1 MASKNRL
8 GQAAETSVNGFFTNA
23 EENKPEQESET
34 YQEESK
40 KEPKRKTV
48 KQVQREQDIEKFL
61 ELLKQGTPRKDA
73 YEAVGHDKTWA
84 SKVIAEL
91 KEKEPDLLKGTSE
104 EIKDKVSLEQAEA
117 IAEEETPT
125 PNTLQEP
132 QTAVESPQPMKNTPE
147 EEKRVYE
154 ANTKPQKAVMGFRAE
169 VDKIELW
176 KLYADAAEQEI
187 SAMCTAALDE
197 YVRNHELT
205 ADQKEIFDIKK
216 QALEAEKMI
225 KRRKKIV
232 NN

>member
-8 GQAAETSVNGFFTNA
+8 GQAAETSVNGFFTST
-23 EENKPEQESET
+23 EENKPGQESET
-34 YQEESK
+34 YQEESE
-40 KEPKRKTV
+40 KESKRKTA

-61 ELLKQGTPRKDA
+61 ELLKQGKSRKDA
-73 YEAVGHDKTWA
+73 YETVGHDKTWA

-91 KEKEPDLLKGTSE
+91 KEKEPDRLKGTSE
-104 EIKDKVSLEQAEA
+104 EIKDKVQLKQDETK
-117 IAEEETPT
+117 AEEETST
-125 PNTLQEP
+125 SNTSQEP
-132 QTAVESPQPMKNTPE
+132 QIAAELPQSIENTPE
-147 EEKRVYE
+147 KEKRVHG

-197 YVRNHELT
+197 YVCNHELT
-205 ADQKEIFDIKK
+205 AEQKEIFDIKK

-225 KRRKKIV
+225 KNRKKEK
-232 NN
+232 

>member
-23 EENKPEQESET
+23 EENKPDQENET

-40 KEPKRKTV
+40 KELKRKTV

-61 ELLKQGTPRKDA
+61 QLLKQGMSRKDA

-91 KEKEPDLLKGTSE
+91 KEKEPDRLKGTSE
-104 EIKDKVSLEQAEA
+104 EIKDEIPLEQSEA

-125 PNTLQEP
+125 PNAPQEP
-132 QTAVESPQPMKNTPE
+132 QTAAEPPKPIENTPE

-225 KRRKKIV
+225 KRRKKK
-232 NN
+232 NS

>member
-34 YQEESK
+34 YQEESEK
-40 KEPKRKTV
+40 KPKRKTA
-48 KQVQREQDIEKFL
+48 KQREQDIEKFL
-61 ELLKQGTPRKDA
+61 ELLKQGKSRKDA
-73 YEAVGHDKTWA
+73 YETVGHDKTWA

-91 KEKEPDLLKGTSE
+91 KEKEPDRLKGTLE
-104 EIKDKVSLEQAEA
+104 EIKDKVQLEQAETK
-117 IAEEETPT
+117 AEEETS
-125 PNTLQEP
+125 TL
-132 QTAVESPQPMKNTPE
+132 NTPE
-147 EEKRVYE
+147 KEKRVHG

-187 SAMCTAALDE
+187 STICTAALDE
-197 YVRNHELT
+197 YIRNHELT
-205 ADQKEIFDIKK
+205 TDQKEIFDIKK

-225 KRRKKIV
+225 KNRKK
-232 NN
+232 NNS